1 MAFADVF
8 EEKGVEVLRKVLAT
22 DPGLFRTVLASVL
35 SERQIE
41 NLMDGPTDD
50 ALDDAVRRVAANIR
64 RDTPAEGKPRLGR
77 LN

>member
-22 DPGLFRTVLASVL
+22 DPELFRTVLVSVL

-41 NLMDGPTDD
+41 RLMDEPTDE
-50 ALDDAVRRVAANIR
+50 ALVDAVRRVAANLR
-64 RDTPAEGKPRLGR
+64 RDTPAEGKPRLER